1 MENKMRIAYVDDELA
16 NQKLLGQV
24 LSHEYAF
31 KSYPSAIEFMNDGIL
46 HDLVLLDVQMPGI
59 NGYRICEDLRAKG
72 YDRPVLFVSAFNS
85 VDDRLIAYE
94 VGGDDYI
101 AKPFD
106 VNELRI
112 KIKNNLNRYAEFQK
126 IKSGFSLAS
135 NTALT
140 AMTTISEMGVALFF
154 SQRAHACENLE
165 CLAGALKD
173 ALRSYGLNAVYCF
186 RNEQQTEYF
195 STTGAQLSQIEKELL
210 DAYQKLEKIVTH
222 RQRCVLSSGKI
233 SIVIK
238 NMPQDEEKTGR
249 LRDHLALIHD
259 ISEQAIHFLAA
270 KQQKENLQT
279 IFMDKLQQH
288 TQQII
293 THIDACAAHSRQR
306 VGDIVENIK
315 QELFGLELKLDLGES
330 NAEILRSIS
339 AELQKDLD
347 GITDDFDDIEQQ
359 INLLVDAIQNYRP
372 H

>member
-1 MENKMRIAYVDDELA
+1 MESKMSIGYVDDELA

-24 LSHEYAF
+24 LNHDYEF
-31 KSYPSAIEFMNDGIL
+31 KSYSSAIDFMNDGVL
-46 HDLVLLDVQMPGI
+46 HDLVLLDVQMPDI
-59 NGYRICEDLRAKG
+59 NGYRICEELRAKG

-85 VDDRLIAYE
+85 IDDRLIAYE

-106 VNELRI
+106 INELRI
-112 KIKNNLNRYAEFQK
+112 KIKNNLGRCAEFQK
-126 IKSGFSLAS
+126 IKSSFSLAS

-140 AMTTISEMGVALFF
+140 AMNTLSEMGVALFF
-154 SQRAHACENLE
+154 SQRAHTCKNFEH
-165 CLAGALKD
+165 LASALKD

-195 STTGAQLSQIEKELL
+195 STSGVQLNQIEKELL
-210 DAYQKLEKIVTH
+210 DAHKKLEKIVTH
-222 RQRCVLSSGKI
+222 RQRCVLSSEKI
-233 SIVIK
+233 SMVIK
-238 NMPQDEEKTGR
+238 NMPQDEEKSGR

-259 ISEQAIHFLAA
+259 TSEQCIHFLAA
-270 KQQKENLQT
+270 KKHKDALQAV
-279 IFMDKLQQH
+279 FVEKLQQH
-288 TQQII
+288 TQHIV

-315 QELFGLELKLDLGES
+315 QELFGLELKLDLDEG
-330 NAEILRSIS
+330 NAGILRNIS

-347 GITDDFDDIEQQ
+347 GITDDFDDIEQK